1 MPPFLILVK
10 AKKGDRVIDETLL
23 EFKSPPTENKLE
35 RELHFAT
42 VMMTKHLNL
51 KGLEFSF
58 APVPSI
64 QEAKRAKLWNY
75 RGNHTIVR

>member
-23 EFKSPPTENKLE
+23 EFKSPPTEKKLE
-35 RELHFAT
+35 HELHFAE

-58 APVPSI
+58 ATVPNLH
-64 QEAKRAKLWNY
+64 EAKRNKLWNY